1 MHLPSPAGGMSSI
14 LGETADT
21 ILEHVFY
28 GVKRDVSRGRN
39 IFVVIVYG
47 LRGASKAKP
56 FPYNHVPNCDENVI
70 ESLI

>member
-21 ILEHVFY
+21 ILEHLFY

-39 IFVVIVYG
+39 IFVVIICG
-47 LRGASKAKP
+47 LHRTQGQTV
-56 FPYNHVPNCDENVI
+56 PYNHVLNCDENVI